1 MFRLM
6 GKEINA
12 ILKCKTHPYLDL
24 CNYMCF
30 IVAGEGYDVPGDKQ
44 MVS

>member
-1 MFRLM
+1 M

-12 ILKCKTHPYLDL
+12 ILKCKTYPYLDL
-24 CNYMCF
+24 YNYMCNL
-30 IVAGEGYDVPGDKQ
+30 AGEGYDVPGDKQ